1 MGLQWLGDSITAMF
15 NSSNPW
21 LTAFG
26 MIVVLLIVLIICGKD
41 VIISYI
47 ENMPKTVEE
56 EKKDNKKN
64 R

>member
-1 MGLQWLGDSITAMF
+1 MNLQWLGDTITAMF
-15 NSSNPW
+15 NSPYPW

-26 MIVVLLIVLIICGKD
+26 MVIVLLIVLAICGKD

-47 ENMPKTVEE
+47 ENRPKVVEE
-56 EKKDNKKN
+56 EKDNKKN